1 MQVKAAQTI
10 PSIPFKNKKRRKDWC
25 LFLMMLPVLIS
36 FAVFSYAPMYGII
49 IAFKDYRVVD
59 GIWGSKWVGF
69 KHFDKFINGF
79 YFDRLLG
86 NTLKISLLRLVF
98 GFPAPVLLAVLLN
111 ELQNVKFKRTVQ
123 TISYLPHFL
132 SWVTL
137 AGVFVN
143 FLSPTSGALNSI
155 IRMFGGEPIYF
166 LGNKKYFVG
175 TLIATGV
182 WKGVGWGSI
191 IYLAAITAINPELYE
206 SATIDGATRIQK
218 IWYITIP
225 SIAPTMCVLLILDTG
240 GIMNAGF
247 DQIFNLY
254 SDAVLEV
261 ADIIDTYVYR
271 YGLEKMEYSYSA
283 AVGLFKT
290 AINCVLL
297 LTTNT
302 IVKKLGGSTMF

>member
-1 MQVKAAQTI
+1 MQAKAEQKI

-49 IAFKDYRVVD
+49 IAFKKYRIVD
-59 GIWGSKWVGF
+59 GIWGSKWVGLQ
-69 KHFDKFINGF
+69 HFEKFINGY

-98 GFPAPVLLAVLLN
+98 GFPAPVILAVLLN

-137 AGVFVN
+137 AGVFFN

-191 IYLAAITAINPELYE
+191 IYLAAITAISPELYE